1 MEPQVS
7 FPENWP
13 SPPELARALPREVR
27 RSGRA
32 IFLTTMAAVFLVAAI
47 PLFVLTRTKFAQ
59 QEAQT
64 VALRTAG
71 REVTAEIARLWHTGK
86 SSTPMVGYAFT
97 AGGRRIQGES
107 SVPEELWD
115 GIRKAG
121 FLPVRY
127 LPADPHINHPLAW
140 EEPAV
145 PAWLPLVLPVIPVGG
160 ATVLLVILRRQA
172 ELAAEG
178 QPAPGIVTGCSR
190 TKGGW
195 RVRYQFRTKEGAILK
210 GSDRVH
216 RRPEPGTS
224 VCILYLQQNPR
235 RNQIYPLW
243 FYRVDR

>member
-32 IFLTTMAAVFLVAAI
+32 IFLTAMAAVFLVAAI
-47 PLFVLTRTKFAQ
+47 PAFVLMRNKFAQ
-59 QEAQT
+59 DAART
-64 VALRTAG
+64 AALRTAG
-71 REVTAEIARLWHTGK
+71 REVTAEIARLWHTGNP
-86 SSTPMVGYAFT
+86 STPMVGYAFT

-145 PAWLPLVLPVIPVGG
+145 PAWLPFLFPVILAGG
-160 ATVLLVILRRQA
+160 ATMLLVVLGRQA

-190 TKGGW
+190 TKGDW

-210 GSDRVH
+210 GSSEL
-216 RRPEPGTS
+216 RRRLEPGAS

-235 RNQIYPLW
+235 RNQIYPLR